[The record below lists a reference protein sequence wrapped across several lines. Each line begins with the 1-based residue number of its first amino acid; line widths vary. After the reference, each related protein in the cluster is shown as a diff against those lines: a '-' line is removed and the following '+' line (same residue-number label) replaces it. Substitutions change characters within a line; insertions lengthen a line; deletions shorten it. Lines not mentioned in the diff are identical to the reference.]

1 VQKRRRTVRGLCAAG
16 ALVVGCMGAATAAA
30 GAPEPFELADN
41 EPDLTAMDEAS
52 EVMEPVKPLPLSLHD
67 AVALALRHNFSIRL
81 AGLQRLTDRFTLFV
95 AQDRFAPHASLVAS
109 AGPTYAFGPQTLQS
123 PAGTQVTV
131 TPHAEWLLPLGTT
144 VAADLLETTSLPAV
158 AGTPPFSSALVLS
171 VTQPLIKN
179 FGVNNNLATV
189 QRAIWQAGMDK
200 LALKATVLE
209 VVRQVILSYRDFAR
223 AAVLR
228 DIGRKAVER
237 ARQVLDNNEQLAA
250 AGRIARADL
259 VQVQSDI
266 ATREANLASA
276 ETDLVG
282 FQVALAQLLALSP
295 DAPIAPMRESGML
308 RISYSLQQARSVA
321 LANRP
326 EYVSSV
332 MAQQRAAAD
341 LVVARNNR
349 LWDLSLVAQVKR
361 GYAANALAPAF
372 LAPAMGPSQSIFV
385 GATLTVPLIESLLDQ
400 QVVQGEVALAQAAV
414 NRVAASNQVRLAVD
428 GAMRTLRLQQRVYR
442 LSIRARSLAAKNLEN
457 EQEKLSAGRSST
469 FIVLRF
475 VDDLV
480 NAEIAE
486 ILAQVAFLNAATAVQ
501 EKTGTL
507 LDGYAAPLD

>member
-1 VQKRRRTVRGLCAAG
+1 
-16 ALVVGCMGAATAAA
+16 
-30 GAPEPFELADN
+30 
-41 EPDLTAMDEAS
+41 MDEAS
-52 EVMEPVKPLPLSLHD
+52 EVLEPANQVPLSLQD
-67 AVALALRHNFSIRL
+67 AVSLALRHNFSIRL
-81 AGLQRLTDRFTLFV
+81 AGLQRLTDRFALFV
-95 AQDRFAPHASLVAS
+95 AQDRFAPHVGLVAS
-109 AGPTYAFGPQTLQS
+109 AGPTYAFGPQSIQN

-144 VAADLLETTSLPAV
+144 VAADLLETYAKPSA
-158 AGTPPFSSALVLS
+158 AGTAPFSSALVLT

-179 FGVNNNLATV
+179 FGVNTNLATV

-209 VVRQVILSYRDFAR
+209 VVRQVILSYRAFAR

-237 ARQVLDNNEQLAA
+237 ARQVLDNNEQMAA

-276 ETDLVG
+276 ETDLVS
-282 FQVALAQLLALSP
+282 FQVALSQLLALSP
-295 DAPIAPMRESGML
+295 DAPIAPLRESGMQ
-308 RISYSLQQARSVA
+308 RISYSMQQARSVA

-326 EYVSSV
+326 EYASSV
-332 MAQQRAAAD
+332 LALQRAAAD

-349 LWDLSLVAQVKR
+349 LWDLSVVAQVRR
-361 GYAANALAPAF
+361 GSAENALAPTL
-372 LAPAMGPSQSIFV
+372 LAPAFGPGQSLFV
-385 GATLTVPLIESLLDQ
+385 GATLTVPVIDSLLDQ
-400 QVVQGEVALAQAAV
+400 QVVQGEVAVAQAEI
-414 NRVAASNQVRLAVD
+414 NRAAASSQVRLAVD
-428 GAMRTLRLQQRVYR
+428 GAMRTLRLRQRVYR
-442 LSIRARSLAAKNLEN
+442 LSMRARSLADKNLAN
-457 EQEKLSAGRSST
+457 EQEKLAAGRSST
-469 FIVLRF
+469 FVVLRF

-480 NAEIAE
+480 NAETAE

-507 LDGYAAPLD
+507 LEGYGASLQ